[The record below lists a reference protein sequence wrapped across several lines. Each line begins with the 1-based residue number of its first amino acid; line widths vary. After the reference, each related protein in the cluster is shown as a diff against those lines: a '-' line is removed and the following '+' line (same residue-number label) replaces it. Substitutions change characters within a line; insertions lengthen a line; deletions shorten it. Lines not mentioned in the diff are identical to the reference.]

1 MILTISAQTGATFVA
16 MDIMGEFFRA
26 PTLAPCLLVVE
37 PDVNDA
43 ESLTRCFRNLG
54 YRTKWAPN
62 GFDAL
67 GHFRVMQ
74 PDMVLINS
82 LLPDMYGKQVLAQF
96 QAQRKTLAL
105 LLVDS
110 QTSDPKSI
118 TDAAWNDFLF
128 KPLDFTEIAF
138 RVSRLFQGALDHAGS
153 EQELVA
159 PISTLCRFGPLR
171 IDSLRQLVTFDQHK
185 IELTQTQFRMLEHLA
200 RNPGMTFD
208 RDQLHEVARITST
221 QINVV
226 DVHIYNLRSQ
236 LQVFKL
242 GYLIETV
249 RGQGYRSWQDP
260 MFLGADPV
268 SRPSLKPQVASREGG

>member
-1 MILTISAQTGATFVA
+1 
-16 MDIMGEFFRA
+16 MDNLGEFFRA

-43 ESLTRCFRNLG
+43 ESLTRCFCNLG

-82 LLPDMYGKQVLAQF
+82 LLPDMYGKQVLEQF
-96 QAQRKTLAL
+96 QAQRNTLAL
-105 LLVDS
+105 ALVDS
-110 QTSDPKSI
+110 HSGDPKSI
-118 TDAAWNDFLF
+118 TDASWNDFLF

-138 RVSRLFQGALDHAGS
+138 RVSRLFQGVVNQAAA

-159 PISTLCRFGPLR
+159 PVSTLCRLGPLR

-200 RNPGMTFD
+200 RNPGMSFD
-208 RDQLHEVARITST
+208 RNQLHDVARI
-221 QINVV
+221 
-226 DVHIYNLRSQ
+226 
-236 LQVFKL
+236 KL

-249 RGQGYRSWQDP
+249 RGQGYRGWHDP

-268 SRPSLKPQVASREGG
+268 SRPGLKPQVNSRDGG